1 MTTHRSWA
9 LSCCLCQKVIPG
21 RVDVYVVDGEWVR
34 RFPAMTGRI
43 MCKRCAMDTSWGR
56 CDNPSGRFP
65 PGHTTPAR
73 GQGVVCDSWSHST
86 PFTQTAAV
94 MADPRSGIRQGARP
108 YVEFLANR
116 PGLHPAIAAAVRAAL
131 GSDR

>member
-1 MTTHRSWA
+1 
-9 LSCCLCQKVIPG
+9 
-21 RVDVYVVDGEWVR
+21 
-34 RFPAMTGRI
+34 
-43 MCKRCAMDTSWGR
+43 MDTSWGR
-56 CDNPSGRFP
+56 CDNPPGRFP

-73 GQGVVCDSWSHST
+73 GQGVVCDSWSHSG

-108 YVEFLANR
+108 YVELLANR